1 MGKSLI
7 ERKSLI
13 DIINRIISTNEQIE
27 NIIKSTGLNTQ
38 DSKIRVKQLNSR
50 LDKLRKEVSERVS
63 GNVHILDLEVNRG
76 ARSRALLTNMTKAE
90 VNYLYNNF
98 SLIFP
103 GESVTVI
110 KASTS
115 PTFIK

>member
-7 ERKSLI
+7 
-13 DIINRIISTNEQIE
+13 DTINRIISTNEQIE

-50 LDKLRKEVSERVS
+50 LDKLRRDVSERLS
-63 GNVHILDLEVNRG
+63 GNVHVIQLRVNG
-76 ARSRALLTNMTKAE
+76 KSSKGLLTNITKAE
-90 VNYLYNNF
+90 VNYLYNNL

-103 GESVTVI
+103 GEEVKVI
-110 KASTS
+110 SASS
-115 PTFIK
+115 SQTFIK

>member
-7 ERKSLI
+7 DTI
-13 DIINRIISTNEQIE
+13 DRIISTNEQIE

-38 DSKIRVKQLNSR
+38 DSKIKVKQLNSR
-50 LDKLRKEVSERVS
+50 LDKLRKDVSERVS
-63 GNVHILDLEVNRG
+63 GNVHILQLMVNG
-76 ARSRALLTNMTKAE
+76 KPSKGLLTNMTKAE

-103 GESVTVI
+103 GEEVKVI
-110 KASTS
+110 SASSS

>member
-7 ERKSLI
+7 
-13 DIINRIISTNEQIE
+13 DTINRIISTNEQI
-27 NIIKSTGLNTQ
+27 NSIIKSTGLNTQ

-50 LDKLRKEVSERVS
+50 LEKLRNDVSERVQ
-63 GNVHILDLEVNRG
+63 GNVNILELKVNG
-76 ARSRALLTNMTKAE
+76 KPSKGLLTNMTKAE
-90 VNYLYNNF
+90 VNFLYNNI

-103 GESVTVI
+103 GEDITVI
-110 KASTS
+110 KVSSS

>member
-1 MGKSLI
+1 MGESLI
-7 ERKSLI
+7 NRKSLI
-13 DIINRIISTNEQIE
+13 DTINRIISTNEQIKS
-27 NIIKSTGLNTQ
+27 IIKSTGLNTQ

-50 LDKLRKEVSERVS
+50 LEKLRKEVSERLS
-63 GNVHILDLEVNRG
+63 GNVHVLELRVNHK
-76 ARSRALLTNMTKAE
+76 RSKGLLTNMTKAE

-103 GESVTVI
+103 GEEVEVI
-110 KASTS
+110 SASSS

>member
-38 DSKIRVKQLNSR
+38 DSKIKVKQLNSR
-50 LDKLRKEVSERVS
+50 LDKLRKEVSERLS
-63 GNVHILDLEVNRG
+63 GNVHILDLRVNG
-76 ARSRALLTNMTKAE
+76 KDSKGLLTNLTKAE
-90 VNYLYNNF
+90 VNYLYNNY

-110 KASTS
+110 KASSS

>member
-1 MGKSLI
+1 MGKTLT

-13 DIINRIISTNEQIE
+13 DTINR
-27 NIIKSTGLNTQ
+27 IIKSTGLNTE

-50 LDKLRKEVSERVS
+50 LDKLRHEVSVRVS
-63 GNVHILDLEVNRG
+63 GNVHVLDLEVDRKRTKG
-76 ARSRALLTNMTKAE
+76 LLTNMTKAE
-90 VNYLYNNF
+90 VNYLYNHF

>member
-63 GNVHILDLEVNRG
+63 GNVHILDLEVNRNRTRG
-76 ARSRALLTNMTKAE
+76 LLTNMTKAE

-98 SLIFP
+98 SQIFP

>member
-7 ERKSLI
+7 DTI
-13 DIINRIISTNEQIE
+13 DRIISTNEQIE

-38 DSKIRVKQLNSR
+38 DSKIKVKQLNSR
-50 LDKLRKEVSERVS
+50 LDKLRKDVSERVS
-63 GNVHILDLEVNRG
+63 GNVHILDLEVNHK
-76 ARSRALLTNMTKAE
+76 RSKGLLTNMTKAE
-90 VNYLYNNF
+90 VNYLYNNI

-103 GESVTVI
+103 GEEVKVI
-110 KASTS
+110 AVSSS

>member
-7 ERKSLI
+7 
-13 DIINRIISTNEQIE
+13 DTINRIISTNEQI
-27 NIIKSTGLNTQ
+27 NSILKSTGLNTQ

-50 LDKLRKEVSERVS
+50 LEKLRNDVSERVQ
-63 GNVHILDLEVNRG
+63 GNVHILELKVNG
-76 ARSRALLTNMTKAE
+76 KPSKGLLTNMTKAE
-90 VNYLYNNF
+90 VNFLYNNI

-103 GESVTVI
+103 GEDITVI
-110 KASTS
+110 KVSSS

>member
-13 DIINRIISTNEQIE
+13 DTINRIISTNEQIE

-38 DSKIRVKQLNSR
+38 DSKIKVKQLNSR
-50 LDKLRKEVSERVS
+50 LDKLRKEVSERLS
-63 GNVHILDLEVNRG
+63 GNVHILDLRVNG
-76 ARSRALLTNMTKAE
+76 KDSKGLLTNLTKAE
-90 VNYLYNNF
+90 VNYLYNNY

-110 KASTS
+110 KASSS

>member
-7 ERKSLI
+7 DTI
-13 DIINRIISTNEQIE
+13 DRIISTNEQIE

-50 LDKLRKEVSERVS
+50 LDKLRKDVSERVS
-63 GNVHILDLEVNRG
+63 GNVHILQLRVNG
-76 ARSRALLTNMTKAE
+76 ESSKGLLTNMTKAE
-90 VNYLYNNF
+90 VNYLYNNI

-103 GESVTVI
+103 GENITVI
-110 KASTS
+110 SASSS

>member
-7 ERKSLI
+7 DTI
-13 DIINRIISTNEQIE
+13 DRIISTNEQIE

-38 DSKIRVKQLNSR
+38 DSKIKVKQLNSR
-50 LDKLRKEVSERVS
+50 LDKLRKDVSERVS
-63 GNVHILDLEVNRG
+63 GNVHILELEVNHK
-76 ARSRALLTNMTKAE
+76 RSKGLLTNMTKAE
-90 VNYLYNNF
+90 VNYLYNNI

-103 GESVTVI
+103 GEEVKVISV
-110 KASTS
+110 SSS

>member
-7 ERKSLI
+7 
-13 DIINRIISTNEQIE
+13 DTINRIISTHEQIQS
-27 NIIKSTGLNTQ
+27 IIKSTGLNTQ
-38 DSKIRVKQLNSR
+38 DSKIRVRQLNSR
-50 LDKLRKEVSERVS
+50 LDKLRSEVSERLS
-63 GNVHILDLEVNRG
+63 GNVHVLDLEVNRR
-76 ARSRALLTNMTKAE
+76 RSKGLLTNMTKAE

-103 GESVTVI
+103 GEEVKVI
-110 KASTS
+110 SASSS

>member
-1 MGKSLI
+1 MGKTLT

-13 DIINRIISTNEQIE
+13 DIINRIISTSEQIE
-27 NIIKSTGLNTQ
+27 SIIKSTGLNTQ
-38 DSKIRVKQLNSR
+38 ESKIRVKQLNSR
-50 LDKLRKEVSERVS
+50 LDKLRHEVSVRVS
-63 GNVHILDLEVNRG
+63 GNVHVLDLEVDRKRTRG
-76 ARSRALLTNMTKAE
+76 LLTNMTKAE
-90 VNYLYNNF
+90 VNYLYNHF

>member
-7 ERKSLI
+7 DTI
-13 DIINRIISTNEQIE
+13 DRIISTNEQIE

-50 LDKLRKEVSERVS
+50 LDKLRKDVSERVS
-63 GNVHILDLEVNRG
+63 GNVHILDLEVNHK
-76 ARSRALLTNMTKAE
+76 RSKGLLTNMTKAE
-90 VNYLYNNF
+90 VNYLYNNI

-103 GESVTVI
+103 GEEVKVISV
-110 KASTS
+110 SSS

>member
-7 ERKSLI
+7 DTI
-13 DIINRIISTNEQIE
+13 DRIISTNEQIE

-38 DSKIRVKQLNSR
+38 DSKIMVKQLNSR
-50 LDKLRKEVSERVS
+50 LDKLRKDVSERVS
-63 GNVHILDLEVNRG
+63 GNVHILDLEVNHK
-76 ARSRALLTNMTKAE
+76 RSKGLLTNMTKAE

-103 GESVTVI
+103 GEEVKVISV
-110 KASTS
+110 SSS